1 MHYKVNK
8 TMATRKEELIFSLR
22 EYYLSFV
29 FLKIKLG
36 VKDRVSR
43 GESGIRVGK
52 KCEKNGSKKSETH
65 DEGETN
71 EANS

>member
-8 TMATRKEELIFSLR
+8 MMATSEELIFFLR

-36 VKDRVSR
+36 VKDGVSR
-43 GESGIRVGK
+43 GESGIRVK
-52 KCEKNGSKKSETH
+52 EKNEEKMEEKSEY
-65 DEGETN
+65 EGETN